1 MTPARVDLHV
11 HSKHSSRPD
20 EWLLRRIAAPESF
33 TEPLELYRACR
44 SRGMDFVTISDHD
57 TVAGALEIAHLPGV
71 FLSSEVTVSF
81 PEDGCVIHCLVT
93 GVSEAQH
100 AEIQRLRHDVY
111 ALRDYL
117 YDEEIVHSIAHP
129 LYRVND
135 RLTVEHV
142 EKLLVLFKRFEAR
155 NGIHDRHLNELAA
168 TIFGGLTPEIL
179 EDLAERHRLEPRGPE
194 PWRKCFIGGSDD
206 HGGLYLATTWTETPP
221 AATVAELLA
230 HLAAGD
236 HAPGGEPGSALRLAQ
251 SLIAISH
258 RYLLERF
265 DPHLLSRSDPFARM
279 LHALAR
285 PAGPRWRSWWMPETS
300 PASTAP
306 SRPPGEA
313 PAVAAMPRS
322 VEHAGLARA
331 NRACAEVLA
340 RTARKAALKLRL
352 GRPGDAVA
360 AVSSLLPAAL
370 ALAPYAVAYRT
381 QYKDERL
388 LAAVRRRLGDH
399 LPQPEAAAQAPKA
412 WVTDTLADV
421 NGVARTIQQIGRVAE
436 RRGRDLVTLTCERQ
450 ERLPQIALPRV
461 QRFEPLSRFP
471 LPGYESL
478 ELAVPP
484 VLEMLEH
491 CERRRF
497 DELIVSTPGPLGLAA
512 LAIARLLGLRL
523 TAIYHTDFP
532 LYVRHL
538 TQDPF
543 LEASTW
549 TYMRWFFGQADRLY
563 VPSRHYGALLAEHG
577 VDPARIAF
585 MPRGVDDELFQPGR
599 RRPGFWKR
607 FGLDSGPTL
616 LYVGRI
622 SREKNLDLLLDAFE
636 TLRSGGRPAQLA
648 LVGDGPYLEELRRR
662 RARPDVCFTGFL
674 FGEELATA
682 YASADLFAFP
692 STTDTFG
699 SAVLEAMA
707 CGLPAVVT
715 DLGGP
720 REIVERHGGGRVVRA
735 ETGSLAAALAELVDH
750 PTRRLKMAERAI
762 RTARDASWEA
772 LLDRL
777 WGVEEDRAPWVETPA
792 SEEAA

>member
-1 MTPARVDLHV
+1 MTAARVDLHV
-11 HSKHSSRPD
+11 HSKHSNRPD

-33 TEPLELYRACR
+33 TEPLEVYRACR
-44 SRGMDFVTISDHD
+44 AQGMDFVTISDHD

-81 PEDGCVIHCLVT
+81 PEDGCVIHCLVS
-93 GVSEAQH
+93 GVTEAQH

-111 ALRDYL
+111 ALRDYF
-117 YDEEIVHSIAHP
+117 YDEQIVHSVAHP

-135 RLTVEHV
+135 RLTLAHV

-168 TIFGGLTPEIL
+168 KIFGGLTPEIL
-179 EDLAERHRLEPRGPE
+179 ADLAERHRLDPRDSE
-194 PWRKCFIGGSDD
+194 PWRKRFTGGSDD
-206 HGGLYLATTWTETPP
+206 HGGLYIATTWTETPP
-221 AATVAELLA
+221 AATVRDFLV

-236 HAPGGEPGSALRLAQ
+236 HQPGGVPGSALRLAQ

-258 RYLLERF
+258 RYLLDRF
-265 DPHLLSRSDPFARM
+265 DPNLLSRTDPFAQM
-279 LHALAR
+279 LRALAR
-285 PAGPRWRSWWMPETS
+285 PARVPRRRWWRPEAT
-300 PASTAP
+300 P
-306 SRPPGEA
+306 RP
-313 PAVAAMPRS
+313 

-340 RTARKAALKLRL
+340 RTVRKAALKLRL
-352 GRPGDAVA
+352 GRPGDAVGT
-360 AVSSLLPAAL
+360 VSALLPAAL

-381 QYKDERL
+381 QYKDEEL
-388 LAAVRRRLGDH
+388 LAQVRRRLGDH
-399 LPQPEAAAQAPKA
+399 LAELEPAGGAPKA

-421 NGVARTIQQIGRVAE
+421 NGVARTIQQMSRVAE
-436 RRGRDLVTLTCERQ
+436 SRGRDLVTITCDRP
-450 ERLPQIALPRV
+450 ERLAPGTLPRL
-461 QRFEPLSRFP
+461 RPFEALARFP

-484 VLEMLEH
+484 VLEIIEY
-491 CERRRF
+491 CERQRF

-538 TQDPF
+538 TEDPF

-549 TYMRWFFGQADRLY
+549 AYMRWFFGQADRLY

-577 VDPARIAF
+577 FDPARIAI
-585 MPRGVDDELFQPGR
+585 MPRGVDDELFHPGR
-599 RRPGFWKR
+599 RQPGFWKR

-636 TLRSGGRPAQLA
+636 SLRAGGRPAQLA
-648 LVGDGPYLEELRRR
+648 LVGDGPYLAELRKRR
-662 RARPDVCFTGFL
+662 PRPDVCFTGFL
-674 FGEELATA
+674 HGEDLAAA
-682 YASADLFAFP
+682 YASSDLFAFP

-720 REIVERHGGGRVVRA
+720 REIVERQGGGRVVPA
-735 ETGSLAAALAELVDH
+735 EAGALAAALADLVDH
-750 PTRRLKMAERAI
+750 PTRRLSLTARAMQ
-762 RTARDASWEA
+762 TARDASWEA

-777 WGVEEDRAPWVETPA
+777 WGVELDRAPGQEGHESPA
-792 SEEAA
+792 SREAA